1 MTKRFLRKGEKM
13 NLKTIRLEFGPSE
26 IQKILSIAL
35 DDDKEGALEFIKGS
49 LAKQI
54 EKELTSH

>member
-1 MTKRFLRKGEKM
+1 M
-13 NLKTIRLEFGPSE
+13 NLKTIRIELAPQQ

-35 DDDKEGALEFIKGS
+35 DDDKEGALEFIKGT

-54 EKELTSH
+54 EKELTPH